1 MAELDRLEAL
11 ENEFEEALV
20 SASSSQLSE
29 IGEGLSVTDLQD
41 DMRKTQKMNALRRHV
56 YASWGE
62 EVDKQVSYLE
72 SVLETVAAFLK
83 TDTSQHVDVEQQQL
97 EQQRDQ
103 DMRDRRQ
110 FEQQQQI
117 ERQRDHDRRDRQRFG
132 QHNLSSHAPDPPI
145 LHSER
150 DHPTPPPTDTQR
162 PEPGQQLVDLL
173 RTLADA
179 NISQRRACKIV
190 GVIGGDAKDS
200 KRINY
205 SNIYGQVEDARAS
218 GYKEPEIARA
228 LKRAISAGSHLR
240 TYFDAAHRQESD
252 PNKMLEV
259 FRDFYNVKTRA
270 ELFRELGQ
278 VSQNPQE
285 KATDYLLRALELR
298 QRTTASA
305 LAEVDGLYD
314 ARHVQSTFIRA
325 IRTGF
330 NEIAVKAHM
339 VPFLREDTSD
349 STLLREMNAAEL
361 ELEEERD
368 KVRWKS
374 ASAGKKVT
382 IAQATAAVSDRVTT
396 TSDNND
402 ALKPILEGILKRMD
416 AFEQDKGATP
426 TRDSG
431 RNSAGERERH
441 RSSWREPSGDRER
454 YQSSRR
460 EPSGDRERYQS
471 SRREPSGDRERYQP
485 SRKEPSGGQ
494 ERYQPSRRDPSGDRG
509 YYQSSQRDQSDAR
522 ERYQASYRKRSTR
535 EKRQCDQCQKDDIQP
550 CWHCFRCCQEGH
562 VASNC
567 SSTSNSKN

>member
-1 MAELDRLEAL
+1 
-11 ENEFEEALV
+11 
-20 SASSSQLSE
+20 
-29 IGEGLSVTDLQD
+29 
-41 DMRKTQKMNALRRHV
+41 
-56 YASWGE
+56 
-62 EVDKQVSYLE
+62 
-72 SVLETVAAFLK
+72 
-83 TDTSQHVDVEQQQL
+83 
-97 EQQRDQ
+97 
-103 DMRDRRQ
+103 
-110 FEQQQQI
+110 
-117 ERQRDHDRRDRQRFG
+117 
-132 QHNLSSHAPDPPI
+132 
-145 LHSER
+145 
-150 DHPTPPPTDTQR
+150 
-162 PEPGQQLVDLL
+162 
-173 RTLADA
+173 
-179 NISQRRACKIV
+179 
-190 GVIGGDAKDS
+190 
-200 KRINY
+200 
-205 SNIYGQVEDARAS
+205 
-218 GYKEPEIARA
+218 
-228 LKRAISAGSHLR
+228 
-240 TYFDAAHRQESD
+240 
-252 PNKMLEV
+252 
-259 FRDFYNVKTRA
+259 
-270 ELFRELGQ
+270 
-278 VSQNPQE
+278 
-285 KATDYLLRALELR
+285 
-298 QRTTASA
+298 
-305 LAEVDGLYD
+305 
-314 ARHVQSTFIRA
+314 
-325 IRTGF
+325 
-330 NEIAVKAHM
+330 M

-454 YQSSRR
+454 YQSNRR
-460 EPSGDRERYQS
+460 EPSGDR
-471 SRREPSGDRERYQP
+471 
-485 SRKEPSGGQ
+485 